1 MKKRYWALL
10 ALIFLVWLDWYIRA
24 PDAQSRELTAV
35 IRSQGSPQLQQYP
48 YPFKV
53 FRVEPDGTAVMG
65 TPRSFEM
72 PAAKFLQAAFPEL
85 NTRDNNDPAFV
96 AAQQQLGKV
105 QDEARGII
113 LKQPG
118 IKAVRWE
125 LDRDW
130 LREQG
135 IAQPGNP

>member
-24 PDAQSRELTAV
+24 PDAQSREL
-35 IRSQGSPQLQQYP
+35 
-48 YPFKV
+48 
-53 FRVEPDGTAVMG
+53 TAVMG

-135 IAQPGNP
+135 IVLPGNP